1 MRKAFFTDRYGET
14 IIINEKLAACD
25 ICAQLSLAVD
35 ELVADGDDIEAFCGE
50 EVADVFRAAIEDGD
64 DDKARDIIDTTV
76 FAIVDA
82 MTFEEQVAA
91 YRKVSYV
98 RVTLD
103 HIEDNES
110 KPERPSAGIAEL
122 SAEDGFVKVEAK
134 NSGENYHVISA
145 SEIRDNETGEPSFG
159 AYRFTWPE
167 GDFEVAGQSY
177 EYSEAEIEAVS
188 FSEDHE
194 ER

>member
-1 MRKAFFTDRYGET
+1 M
-14 IIINEKLAACD
+14 
-25 ICAQLSLAVD
+25 
-35 ELVADGDDIEAFCGE
+35 
-50 EVADVFRAAIEDGD
+50 FRAAIEDGD

>member
-35 ELVADGDDIEAFCGE
+35 ELVADGDDIEAICGE